1 MRIDDVATAL
11 GISKGTVS
19 RAITGNGRISP
30 ATREL
35 VLAYMAEHDY
45 HPNTIAQSLSRRK
58 TMNIAFT
65 VPTGKE
71 FTQLP
76 FFLQC
81 LVGASEFAAKN
92 SYDTLV
98 VNNEYLDVKR
108 VVDQQKVDGV
118 IVSRNVVG
126 SRMLGYL
133 SDRGL
138 PFILIGTT
146 NKPTVLQVDHDH
158 RAACREFTQL
168 LLNKWEGTPGL
179 IAGSNAHLVS
189 RARAQ
194 GFKDAAGSAPI
205 VWGAVDEPSVIAA
218 FHELVSDGVN
228 IVFCEDD
235 MICGYLEKHLRTD
248 AGVDRSRYRVAS
260 FYDSP
265 ILQALNPEV
274 PVLYFDAFELG
285 AKACSMLL
293 ALLSGQTPDNAILD
307 YQILMRG
314 QTITDNHPTTKGIQ

>member
-19 RAITGNGRISP
+19 RAITGHGRISP

-35 VLAYMAEHDY
+35 ILTYMAEHDY
-45 HPNTIAQSLSRRK
+45 HPNTIAQSLSSRK

-81 LVGASEFAAKN
+81 LVGASGHAATN

-98 VNNEYLDVKR
+98 VNNEYMDVKR
-108 VVDQQKVDGV
+108 VVDQRKVDGV

-133 SDRGL
+133 ASTGL

-146 NKPTVLQVDHDH
+146 KRSSVLQVDHDH
-158 RAACREFTQL
+158 RAACREFTRL
-168 LLNKWEGTPGL
+168 LLQQWKGAPGL

-194 GFKDAAGSAPI
+194 GFKDAAGPAPI
-205 VWGAVDEPSVIAA
+205 VWGAVDEPSVVNA
-218 FHELVSDGVN
+218 FRELVSAGVS

-235 MICGYLEKHLRTD
+235 MICGYLEKHLRTEK
-248 AGVDRSRYRVAS
+248 GVDHSQYRVAS

-265 ILQALNPEV
+265 ALQGLNPEV
-274 PVLYFDAFELG
+274 PVLHFDAVELG
-285 AKACSMLL
+285 LTACSMLL
-293 ALLSGQTPDNAILD
+293 AQLSGQTPDNAILD
-307 YQILMRG
+307 YQIVMRG
-314 QTITDNHPTTKGIQ
+314 